1 MELGLDTYQNAIIQE
16 RQIQN
21 MEDQMQ
27 VFSEHKDMGEYYSF
41 VNQCLGPDLI
51 QPPISYVFYFNG
63 T

>member
-1 MELGLDTYQNAIIQE
+1 
-16 RQIQN
+16 
-21 MEDQMQ
+21 MQ

-63 T
+63 TWLVWGL